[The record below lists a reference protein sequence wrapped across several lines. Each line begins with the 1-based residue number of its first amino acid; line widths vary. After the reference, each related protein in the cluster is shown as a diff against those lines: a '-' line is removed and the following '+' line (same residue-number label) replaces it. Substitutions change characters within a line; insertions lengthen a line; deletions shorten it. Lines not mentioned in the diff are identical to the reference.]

1 MRPGPPDQKKV
12 HLVLSAGHL
21 LDNRY
26 RLDER
31 IATGGMG
38 DVWRGTDVVL
48 GRVVAVK
55 VLRTAMLDDPEFAAR
70 FYGEARMM
78 AAFRHPG
85 VVEVYDYA
93 EAGDSGGPETVA
105 YLVMAFVEGEPLS
118 NRVKQ
123 GPIPVSETLS
133 IVAQA
138 AEALHAAHEVGIV
151 HRDIKPGNLIVK
163 PSGAVILIDFG
174 VARSNAMTS
183 MTGVNSIVGT
193 ALYMAPEQVAKGN
206 LTPGTDVYALGAVA
220 YHCIAG
226 RPPFDGDNALQVALR
241 HLEDEPDPLPEHVPV
256 EVRELIARAMAKQP
270 ADRFASAAEFA
281 EAAYAAVGAPQD
293 WKRLTG
299 TALIRPTSPAPATA
313 PISPAMPT
321 HPVQRPRMSPAPPPM
336 PAPNVVP
343 VAPRAQRSLMIA
355 VIALFVLAGGLGVA
369 WAMSGDRTPADA
381 SPTGGSSATTST
393 VEQTTDPVESE
404 SEVPEVETTTHRTTT
419 TRRTKNPTSKPS
431 VSVSAPSATPSESP
445 TTTPTEDP
453 TTEPTDDPTTEPTKS
468 PTTAPTSTGPD
479 DPGTGGWDRLR
490 NRSRHRFL
498 TLSPCQAGR
507 WSDHVEYRR
516 LRRPGPGVGAHAAPL
531 RRHRPASSRPRRPA
545 QRLPLLHRG
554 AAAAAQPDP
563 GSPGSRLQP
572 AAGAGDA
579 GGEGRSR

>member
-1 MRPGPPDQKKV
+1 M
-12 HLVLSAGHL
+12 LSAGHL

-38 DVWRGTDVVL
+38 DVWCGTDVVL

-93 EAGDSGGPETVA
+93 EAGDSGGPEKVA

-123 GPIPVSETLS
+123 GPIPVDETLS

-138 AEALHAAHEVGIV
+138 ADALHAAHEAGIV

-183 MTGVNSIVGT
+183 MTGLNAIVGT

-226 RPPFDGDNALQVALR
+226 YPPFDGDNALQVALR
-241 HLEDEPDPLPEHVPV
+241 HLEDEPEPLPSYVPF

-281 EAAYAAVGAPQD
+281 EAAYAAVGTPQD

-299 TALIRPTSPAPATA
+299 TSLIAPRSPMPVNPMPVSPAPGTQ
-313 PISPAMPT
+313 SMT
-321 HPVQRPRMSPAPPPM
+321 RPRMSPAPPPL
-336 PAPNVVP
+336 PPP
-343 VAPRAQRSLMIA
+343 PRAVPRGQRGLMMVI
-355 VIALFVLAGGLGVA
+355 IALFVLAGGLGVA
-369 WAMSGDRTPADA
+369 FALSNANDADA
-381 SPTGGSSATTST
+381 SNKGGTNKPKTDKT
-393 VEQTTDPVESE
+393 VEQPFGTENPDPVAPVESDT
-404 SEVPEVETTTHRTTT
+404 SE
-419 TRRTKNPTSKPS
+419 
-431 VSVSAPSATPSESP
+431 
-445 TTTPTEDP
+445 
-453 TTEPTDDPTTEPTKS
+453 
-468 PTTAPTSTGPD
+468 PTTAPTKKS
-479 DPGTGGWDRLR
+479 
-490 NRSRHRFL
+490 RS
-498 TLSPCQAGR
+498 
-507 WSDHVEYRR
+507 
-516 LRRPGPGVGAHAAPL
+516 AAPSATATSQA
-531 RRHRPASSRPRRPA
+531 PSAPPSNNPTSPTPTA
-545 QRLPLLHRG
+545 NPTSTPPT
-554 AAAAAQPDP
+554 PDP
-563 GSPGSRLQP
+563 TATTTTATPTSTTTEPNN
-572 AAGAGDA
+572 GA
-579 GGEGRSR
+579 

>member
-1 MRPGPPDQKKV
+1 M
-12 HLVLSAGHL
+12 LSAGHL

-48 GRVVAVK
+48 GRTVAVK

-93 EAGDSGGPETVA
+93 EAGDSGGPEKVA

-123 GPIPVSETLS
+123 GPIPVAETLS

-138 AEALHAAHEVGIV
+138 ADALHAAHEAGIV

-183 MTGVNSIVGT
+183 MTGLNAIVGT

-206 LTPGTDVYALGAVA
+206 LTASTDVYALGAVA

-241 HLEDEPDPLPEHVPV
+241 HLEDEPDPLPDHVPY

-270 ADRFASAAEFA
+270 ADRYESAAEFA
-281 EAAYAAVGAPQD
+281 EAAYEAAGGTRD

-299 TALIRPTSPAPATA
+299 TKMIAPKSPVPVSPSGAYPTMPVPRPAQQPPMT
-313 PISPAMPT
+313 
-321 HPVQRPRMSPAPPPM
+321 RPRMSPPPPPM
-336 PAPNVVP
+336 HSPVP
-343 VAPRAQRSLMIA
+343 HTPEKPFAQRGLMIA
-355 VIALFVLAGGLGVA
+355 VIALFVIAGGLGIA
-369 WAMSGDRTPADA
+369 FALTKGNGAADA
-381 SPTGGSSATTST
+381 STDGGKKDNPGVIQQDTTDATFDSQTEAPVIVPSSAA
-393 VEQTTDPVESE
+393 
-404 SEVPEVETTTHRTTT
+404 
-419 TRRTKNPTSKPS
+419 PTSKKPRTTPPTAAS
-431 VSVSAPSATPSESP
+431 SAPPSSAPPSTAPSSAAPSSAPPSSAAPSSPAATSP
-445 TTTPTEDP
+445 TPTTPTE
-453 TTEPTDDPTTEPTKS
+453 
-468 PTTAPTSTGPD
+468 PD
-479 DPGTGGWDRLR
+479 SQG
-490 NRSRHRFL
+490 
-498 TLSPCQAGR
+498 
-507 WSDHVEYRR
+507 
-516 LRRPGPGVGAHAAPL
+516 
-531 RRHRPASSRPRRPA
+531 
-545 QRLPLLHRG
+545 
-554 AAAAAQPDP
+554 
-563 GSPGSRLQP
+563 
-572 AAGAGDA
+572 
-579 GGEGRSR
+579 

>member
-1 MRPGPPDQKKV
+1 MLG
-12 HLVLSAGHL
+12 AGHL

-93 EAGDSGGPETVA
+93 SEGDSGGAETVA

-123 GPIPVSETLS
+123 GAMPVNETLS

-138 AEALHAAHEVGIV
+138 GEALHAAHENGIV

-163 PSGAVILIDFG
+163 PTGAVILIDFG
-174 VARSNAMTS
+174 VARSNAVTS
-183 MTGVNSIVGT
+183 LTGLNAIVGT

-241 HLEDEPDPLPEHVPV
+241 HLEDEPDPLPDHVPDA
-256 EVRELIARAMAKQP
+256 VRELIATAMAKQP
-270 ADRFASAAEFA
+270 ADRYATAAEFA
-281 EAAYAAVGAPQD
+281 EAAYAAAGASAD

-299 TALIRPTSPAPATA
+299 TKMVAPVSPAVGPPPAG
-313 PISPAMPT
+313 PT
-321 HPVQRPRMSPAPPPM
+321 QVVPRPRFSPSPPPLP
-336 PAPNVVP
+336 PARPSS
-343 VAPRAQRSLMIA
+343 AASGGAGAQRGLMIA
-355 VIALFVLAGGLGVA
+355 VFALFLLAGGLGVA
-369 WAMSGDRTPADA
+369 WALGSDDSDANKTP
-381 SPTGGSSATTST
+381 TTTTT
-393 VEQTTDPVESE
+393 V
-404 SEVPEVETTTHRTTT
+404 VETTEEPFTDATEATPTTEET
-419 TRRTKNPTSKPS
+419 TEEVQPTKRTKSPT
-431 VSVSAPSATPSESP
+431 PSATPTSASPSPSPSTEP
-445 TTTPTEDP
+445 TTEEPTEEP
-453 TTEPTDDPTTEPTKS
+453 TTTEPTEEPTTTEPT
-468 PTTAPTSTGPD
+468 TTTPPVGT
-479 DPGTGGWDRLR
+479 DP
-490 NRSRHRFL
+490 
-498 TLSPCQAGR
+498 PV
-507 WSDHVEYRR
+507 SD
-516 LRRPGPGVGAHAAPL
+516 G
-531 RRHRPASSRPRRPA
+531 
-545 QRLPLLHRG
+545 
-554 AAAAAQPDP
+554 
-563 GSPGSRLQP
+563 
-572 AAGAGDA
+572 
-579 GGEGRSR
+579 

>member
-1 MRPGPPDQKKV
+1 MSGVALDQLHDQDSCGPAARSEKV

-93 EAGDSGGPETVA
+93 EAGDSGGPEKVA

-123 GPIPVSETLS
+123 GPIAVHETLS

-138 AEALHAAHEVGIV
+138 AEALHAAHEAGIV

-174 VARSNAMTS
+174 VARSNALTS
-183 MTGVNSIVGT
+183 MTGLNAIVGT

-241 HLEDEPDPLPEHVPV
+241 HLEDEPDPLPDHVPY

-281 EAAYAAVGAPQD
+281 EAAYATVGSPQD

-299 TALIRPTSPAPATA
+299 TALIAPRSPVPVSPAGTVPAYATA
-313 PISPAMPT
+313 RQSQQ
-321 HPVQRPRMSPAPPPM
+321 PVSRPRMSPPPPPM
-336 PAPNVVP
+336 AAPDLGVTKP
-343 VAPRAQRSLMIA
+343 FAQRGLMIA
-355 VIALFVLAGGLGVA
+355 VIALFLIAGGLGIA
-369 WAMSGDRTPADA
+369 FALTNDPPADA
-381 SPTGGSSATTST
+381 SKTGGTKNNPGTSQEDAT
-393 VEQTTDPVESE
+393 EQSFDPQSE
-404 SEVPEVETTTHRTTT
+404 APVLIEPTRKTTT
-419 TRRTKNPTSKPS
+419 TKKPRS
-431 VSVSAPSATPSESP
+431 TAPSASSTPSITS
-445 TTTPTEDP
+445 TPPSSEP
-453 TTEPTDDPTTEPTKS
+453 TTEPTTTPPTTEPTTTP
-468 PTTAPTSTGPD
+468 PTTEPTTTP
-479 DPGTGGWDRLR
+479 
-490 NRSRHRFL
+490 
-498 TLSPCQAGR
+498 
-507 WSDHVEYRR
+507 
-516 LRRPGPGVGAHAAPL
+516 
-531 RRHRPASSRPRRPA
+531 
-545 QRLPLLHRG
+545 
-554 AAAAAQPDP
+554 
-563 GSPGSRLQP
+563 P
-572 AAGAGDA
+572 AAGA
-579 GGEGRSR
+579 